1 MDQDK
6 TARACHLLSLY
17 VSPPYVGYYFV
28 DIFLEIIYNTFRK
41 AVMNMKNFFT
51 VLATIVGVF
60 TAVAA
65 ALLIIDRLV
74 YNNGPKSGY
83 ISCECEEDAE

>member
-1 MDQDK
+1 
-6 TARACHLLSLY
+6 
-17 VSPPYVGYYFV
+17 
-28 DIFLEIIYNTFRK
+28 
-41 AVMNMKNFFT
+41 MKNFFT

-83 ISCECEEDAE
+83 ISCECEDDAE